1 MDLELRHLRVL
12 CAIADS
18 GSVGRAAAAI
28 GASQPAISTQLRRIE
43 NYLGAVVFDRTAAGV
58 VPTTFGAEVL
68 AAAREVLSRVD
79 RLGQAAVPDGERP
92 HRELRLAAD
101 CPVLLPGT
109 LSRVRQ
115 LRPELRFALAPHRS
129 PAPPPSPTPPQ
140 DPTQPQDPAPTP
152 QPDAGAPF
160 DLALLLDHPGSGL
173 RATPAL
179 AARAVATEPV
189 FVALPAGHPL
199 RHHVEPAPADLGGET
214 WLLPAGDG
222 APWPA
227 LFRAACEA
235 AAFAPAGVRELP
247 CGRREVLDLV
257 AAGLG
262 AALVPGSTPPVPGV
276 AVKPLLGAPLWL
288 RHVLLWRRAT
298 IGPGLADTLFG
309 AAAAAYR
316 ELAAEAPHL
325 HSWAGRTF
333 RPPRT

>member
-28 GASQPAISTQLRRIE
+28 GASQPATSTQLRRIE
-43 NYLGAVVFDRTAAGV
+43 RYLGAVVFDRTAAGV

-79 RLGQAAVPDGERP
+79 RLGQAAAPDGERP
-92 HRELRLAAD
+92 HRELRLTTD
-101 CPVLLPGT
+101 CPALLPGT
-109 LSRVRQ
+109 LARARQ
-115 LRPELRFALAPHRS
+115 LRPELRFTLARGRD
-129 PAPPPSPTPPQ
+129 AEPPV
-140 DPTQPQDPAPTP
+140 
-152 QPDAGAPF
+152 

-189 FVALPAGHPL
+189 FVALPTGHPL
-199 RHHVEPAPADLGGET
+199 RHHAEPALADLAGEH
-214 WLLPAGDG
+214 WLLPAADG
-222 APWPA
+222 ASWPA
-227 LFRAACEA
+227 LLRAACEA
-235 AAFAPAGVRELP
+235 ASFAPAGVRELP

-262 AALVPGSTPPVPGV
+262 AALVPGSTAPVPGV
-276 AVKPLLGAPLWL
+276 SVKPLLGTPLWL
-288 RHVLLWRRAT
+288 RYVLLWQRAT

>member
-28 GASQPAISTQLRRIE
+28 GASQPATSTQLRRIE
-43 NYLGAVVFDRTAAGV
+43 RYLGAVVFDRTAAGV

-79 RLGQAAVPDGERP
+79 RLGQAAAPDDGRP
-92 HRELRLAAD
+92 HRELHLTTD
-101 CPVLLPGT
+101 CPALLPGT
-109 LSRVRQ
+109 LARARQ
-115 LRPELRFALAPHRS
+115 LRPELRFALAPDR
-129 PAPPPSPTPPQ
+129 
-140 DPTQPQDPAPTP
+140 
-152 QPDAGAPF
+152 DAEPPF

-189 FVALPAGHPL
+189 FVALPVGHPL
-199 RHHVEPAPADLGGET
+199 RHHAEPALADLAGEH
-214 WLLPAGDG
+214 WLLPAADG
-222 APWPA
+222 APWAA

-235 AAFAPAGVRELP
+235 APLTPAGVRELP
-247 CGRREVLDLV
+247 GGRREVLDLV

-262 AALVPGSTPPVPGV
+262 AALVPGSTAPAPGV

-288 RHVLLWRRAT
+288 RYVLLWRRAT
-298 IGPGLADTLFG
+298 VGPGLADTLFG